1 MSEKLG
7 VNTGE
12 NTNDSQWDD
21 LESTQTETP
30 DDAKNEEAIQAN
42 AGDNVSPMTT
52 EEETAPLE
60 NPTDIQAKTTNVNE
74 KAAQPVRQEHYITP
88 DGRVFFDKDEYRDA
102 IIAMREA

>member
-12 NTNDSQWDD
+12 NTNDSQWDN
-21 LESTQTETP
+21 LESTQ

-42 AGDNVSPMTT
+42 AGDNVSSMTT
-52 EEETAPLE
+52 EENTAPLE

>member
-12 NTNDSQWDD
+12 NTNDSQWDN
-21 LESTQTETP
+21 LESTQ

-52 EEETAPLE
+52 EENTAPLE

-88 DGRVFFDKDEYRDA
+88 DGRVFLDKDEYRDA